1 MTDSFATVLENAQQD
16 APPPPPPM
24 PEVTP
29 PPPAMPEPTPPPAPA
44 ATAPPATTEVPVTT
58 VAPAATAAPATTS
71 ADTPPPVGGWDV
83 DTHRLRTF
91 GEAVVRARSYLDS
104 VQKRVERMQ
113 GAELTPQLGTS
124 PVGEQLAKKFDDRL
138 NSADGLRAM
147 LTEAMTRM
155 DRFVTSAEQ
164 AARSYEE
171 ADQLAT
177 EDLEDDERS

>member
-1 MTDSFATVLENAQQD
+1 MTESFATVVENAQQD

-24 PEVTP
+24 PEVAPP
-29 PPPAMPEPTPPPAPA
+29 PPPAMPDPL
-44 ATAPPATTEVPVTT
+44 PATT
-58 VAPAATAAPATTS
+58 AAPMAASTETS
-71 ADTPPPVGGWDV
+71 PPAGGWDV

-164 AARSYEE
+164 AARAYEE
-171 ADQLAT
+171 TDQAMAD
-177 EDLEDDERS
+177 DLKYEDDEPS